1 MFPGE
6 EFEAIMET
14 AESTAENTTQ
24 SLMTGQILLTLA
36 LSVSL
41 KQMWNLFNVM
51 QVLALTREFTKW
63 PALEKGVI
71 TYIID
76 AIYLKKITESLMDY
90 GKTEF
95 EVA

>member
-1 MFPGE
+1 
-6 EFEAIMET
+6 MET

-51 QVLALTREFTKW
+51 QVLAYSRVFTKW
-63 PALEKGVI
+63 PALGKGVI

-76 AIYLKKITESLMDY
+76 AIYLKKINEAIMDY